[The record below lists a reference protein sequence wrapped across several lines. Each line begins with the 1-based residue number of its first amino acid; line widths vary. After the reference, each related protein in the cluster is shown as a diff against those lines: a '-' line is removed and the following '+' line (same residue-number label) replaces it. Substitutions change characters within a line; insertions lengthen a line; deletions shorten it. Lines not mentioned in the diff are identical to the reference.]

1 MGTVFR
7 RHYRDAHGNRR
18 ECATWTV
25 RLCRDGQRIE
35 LPSGT
40 TKRGEALTTLKLLEG
55 DAARGIPV
63 TATGQKLTVDHA
75 MAEVIADY
83 RQNGRRT
90 VGDLEQ
96 RWTGHL
102 RPWFGGRKIACL
114 TTACVRAYIM
124 ARLETG
130 AKPATVNRELA
141 VLRRGFSLAV
151 KDGRIM
157 HKPFVPTLAEHN
169 TRVGFFDRE
178 QFEAVRRH
186 LAEPLRPVVTFGF
199 LTGWRVP
206 SEVLTL
212 RWAQVDFGAG
222 TVRLNPG
229 STKNGDG
236 RTLVFSDM
244 PEMIALLKT
253 QRVLTDA
260 VQ

>member
-96 RWTGHL
+96 RWTGHRSRTSA
-102 RPWFGGRKIACL
+102 RPGRARVERQAVPGGWS
-114 TTACVRAYIM
+114 TTCAGRPCGTSCGPVSARRQPCRSPGTRHGAYSTATTSSLKTIC
-124 ARLETG
+124 ARPAAASLSTRPGSRG
-130 AKPATVNRELA
+130 A
-141 VLRRGFSLAV
+141 
-151 KDGRIM
+151 
-157 HKPFVPTLAEHN
+157 
-169 TRVGFFDRE
+169 TRV
-178 QFEAVRRH
+178 
-186 LAEPLRPVVTFGF
+186 
-199 LTGWRVP
+199 
-206 SEVLTL
+206 
-212 RWAQVDFGAG
+212 
-222 TVRLNPG
+222 
-229 STKNGDG
+229 
-236 RTLVFSDM
+236 RTRM
-244 PEMIALLKT
+244 P
-253 QRVLTDA
+253 
-260 VQ
+260 